1 MSPKGLIWRSK
12 THEKIMQLIAE
23 YGYITSKEVGLIT
36 PNPHR
41 LLHYMKTKK
50 IIETFPTH
58 LNPTLAYTLTPQA
71 KRIISS
77 GGLVDSI
84 NHFTPDRYRET
95 MFYHNM
101 ALIQLQLIFE
111 QILGPRLKKYISG
124 IRLQK
129 NLENKKVC
137 DAEIIYSKDNKDRTM
152 AVELELSRKWK
163 ERFLKLVRNLTE
175 QAKEKYNT
183 VIIIY
188 SMPSIK
194 ENWQDALKNL
204 NTFGIPYFFIH
215 FPDFIQ
221 NKQSSKVEDI
231 NNKVI
236 PLF

>member
-1 MSPKGLIWRSK
+1 MSKGLVLRSA
-12 THEKIMQLIAE
+12 THEKVMQLIAE
-23 YGYITSKEVGLIT
+23 YGYITSNEVAFLNE
-36 PNPHR
+36 NPHR

-58 LNPTLAYTLTPQA
+58 LNPTLAYTLTPQS

-77 GGLVDSI
+77 AGLVDSI
-84 NHFTPDRYRET
+84 NSFTPGRYKET
-95 MFYHNM
+95 MFYHGT

-124 IRLQK
+124 VRLQK
-129 NLENKKVC
+129 NLKNKKVC
-137 DAEIIYSKDNKDRTM
+137 DAEIIYSKDGKDKTM

-163 ERFLKLVRNLTE
+163 ERFLKLVRNLAE

-194 ENWQDALKNL
+194 ENWQKALKDL
-204 NTFGIPYFFIH
+204 NTHGVPYFFIQ
-215 FPDFIQ
+215 FSDFVQ
-221 NKQSSKVEDI
+221 NKQNCKAQDI
-231 NNKVI
+231 NDKAI